1 MSIQKKEGSKHEN
14 NRAYCEGM
22 SWESTTEYYRII
34 NDILV
39 RQGGC
44 PVPLFDAMATD
55 TKTTVE

>member
-1 MSIQKKEGSKHEN
+1 
-14 NRAYCEGM
+14 M